1 MRQSS
6 KKKAAQGIAF
16 TFLWIAA
23 LITVG
28 VMLFIV
34 GYILIQGVPHI
45 TWEFLSTAP
54 KGNGSE
60 GGIFPMIIN
69 TLILVFCSLIVAIPI
84 GVLAAV
90 FLTEYAKQ
98 GRIVKFI
105 RSTTENLAGIPSII
119 FGLFGWTFFGKILGM
134 KWSMLN
140 GALTAMIVV
149 LPTIIRTAE
158 EAIMAVPQS
167 YREGSLGIGATKWQT
182 TLRVVIPT
190 AAPGILTGIVLS
202 VGRIVGE
209 TAALLFTLGTVD
221 RMVTSLMD
229 SGETLSLRLY
239 TLAREG
245 ISVNMAWATAAVLV
259 FLVLILNLGAAYFVR
274 RMNRKRNMNGR

>member
-6 KKKAAQGIAF
+6 KQKAAQGVAF
-16 TFLWIAA
+16 TILWIAA
-23 LITVG
+23 IITVG

-34 GYILIQGVPHI
+34 GYILFRGTPHI
-45 TWEFLSTAP
+45 TWEFLTQPP
-54 KGNGSE
+54 KGTGSE
-60 GGIFPMIIN
+60 GGIFPMIVN
-69 TLILVFCSLIVAIPI
+69 TLVLVFCSLVLAIPI

-90 FLTEYAKQ
+90 FLTEYSRQ
-98 GRIVKFI
+98 GRIVRFI
-105 RSTTENLAGIPSII
+105 RATTENLAGIPSII

-158 EAIMAVPQS
+158 EALLAVPQS

-190 AAPGILTGIVLS
+190 AAPGIFAGIVLS
-202 VGRIVGE
+202 IGRIVGE
-209 TAALLFTLGTVD
+209 TAALLFTLGTAD
-221 RMVTSLMD
+221 RIVTSLMD
-229 SGETLSLRLY
+229 SATSLSLHLY
-239 TLAREG
+239 KLAREG
-245 ISVNMAWATAAVLV
+245 ISLDMAWATAAVLV
-259 FLVLILNLGAAYFVR
+259 FLVLILNLCAAWFVR
-274 RMNRKRNMNGR
+274 RMNRKRNMKGK